1 MRAFSKFCRLIV
13 SIEFPPARPARY
25 VRTNPHHCPWGQQ
38 QGRGVLGW
46 QVAQKLQARRS
57 VSHRPARRSAAAARR
72 SARAWAAKRAA
83 LATLSPVHCLPSPTT
98 GVMVKAR
105 PLPADPLTGQVP
117 FSAPSPL
124 AICPLVWR
132 ALGRSMVGL
141 CVSLVL

>member
-117 FSAPSPL
+117 FSPPSPL
-124 AICPLVWR
+124 AICPLVCR